1 LAQKLPDSLVFQA
14 GTGFQENTIVTKG
27 GRVLTVTSQGKDLQQ
42 AVQKA
47 QKALSTIQFEGMY
60 FRKDI
65 GYEFA

>member
-1 LAQKLPDSLVFQA
+1 
-14 GTGFQENTIVTKG
+14 
-27 GRVLTVTSQGKDLQQ
+27 VTSQGKDLQQ